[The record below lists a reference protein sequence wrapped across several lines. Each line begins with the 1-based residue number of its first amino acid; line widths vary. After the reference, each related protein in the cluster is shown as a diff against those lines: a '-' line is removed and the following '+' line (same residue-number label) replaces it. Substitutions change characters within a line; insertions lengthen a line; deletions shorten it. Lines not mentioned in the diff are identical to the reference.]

1 MPLASTF
8 DSNFTCCHCQQ
19 YFVFGAEI
27 LQSYCRTDT
36 MRITRYVRKF
46 QTFVLKAAIIELQ
59 QYKNFFLP
67 CQMVIGQISFS
78 FSFTFTFSISY
89 QSIESVI
96 GMSCDGSRMVVLLV
110 PSIGISRH
118 GQKMFSVKV
127 GRFDVML
134 TMNAAWGMRPGGGGG
149 FHPVLRTRGLSIG
162 PLQNKTNWL
171 MRS

>member
-59 QYKNFFLP
+59 QYKNCTLPNGDWTNLFL
-67 CQMVIGQISFS
+67 
-78 FSFTFTFSISY
+78 
-89 QSIESVI
+89 
-96 GMSCDGSRMVVLLV
+96 VLVLV
-110 PSIGISRH
+110 H
-118 GQKMFSVKV
+118 VHVQYF
-127 GRFDVML
+127 
-134 TMNAAWGMRPGGGGG
+134 
-149 FHPVLRTRGLSIG
+149 LSIH
-162 PLQNKTNWL
+162 
-171 MRS
+171 

>member
-1 MPLASTF
+1 
-8 DSNFTCCHCQQ
+8 
-19 YFVFGAEI
+19 
-27 LQSYCRTDT
+27 
-36 MRITRYVRKF
+36 
-46 QTFVLKAAIIELQ
+46 
-59 QYKNFFLP
+59 
-67 CQMVIGQISFS
+67 MVIGQISFS
-78 FSFTFTFSISY
+78 FSFTFSISY

-134 TMNAAWGMRPGGGGG
+134 TMNAAWGMRPGGGSG